1 LVALLVGDL
10 QLSELVDEHVGDN
23 LLMFIILVK
32 VDVSLILVSVVR
44 LLLTKMLREDE
55 RASVSERQTTSSKDK
70 EEKKEEGE
78 EEEEEDRKQ
87 TAKRAVNSC
96 ITVSN
101 SSLHEHER
109 SIALWVVARRM
120 VKPPNPF
127 RSFSA
132 GAASMCD

>member
-70 EEKKEEGE
+70 EEKKRR
-78 EEEEEDRKQ
+78 RKIGNKQ
-87 TAKRAVNSC
+87 QRG
-96 ITVSN
+96 
-101 SSLHEHER
+101 R
-109 SIALWVVARRM
+109 
-120 VKPPNPF
+120 
-127 RSFSA
+127 
-132 GAASMCD
+132 